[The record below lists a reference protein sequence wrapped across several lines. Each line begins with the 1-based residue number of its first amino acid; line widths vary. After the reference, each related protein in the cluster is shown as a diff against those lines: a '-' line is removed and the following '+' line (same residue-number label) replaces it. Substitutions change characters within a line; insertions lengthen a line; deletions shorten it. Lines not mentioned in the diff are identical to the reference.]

1 MIELVVQTLVNPNNL
16 PDDLE
21 ILEISEIYTT
31 DMIFENLP
39 YNLKKIIICKY
50 IHNINLI
57 KKIFPKIP
65 FGCKIVDV
73 FDNEIIL

>member
-1 MIELVVQTLVNPNNL
+1 
-16 PDDLE
+16 
-21 ILEISEIYTT
+21 
-31 DMIFENLP
+31 MIFENLP
-39 YNLKKIIICKY
+39 YNLKKIIICKNY
-50 IHNINLI
+50 DNINLI